1 MIPLDNVTKIFIFS
15 GKDGIIYN
23 GIPDWLY
30 SNTPEL
36 KGDTLAFSTDSG
48 YLSFLSFNDTPVD
61 KYE

>member
-1 MIPLDNVTKIFIFS
+1 MTQLDNVPKMFMIS